1 MSGWRGFAVMLGF
14 NLPGAR
20 KACGILRARIVCM
33 LRFQIKALPFL
44 FALLP
49 IGVAAQAGYPSK
61 PVRFIVPSAAGGG
74 TDIIARSL
82 AQKLSESLGQQFVV
96 DNRPGAGQMIG
107 IELAAKS
114 APDGYTLVMAAST
127 LAINSIMFKKVSY
140 DPVRDFA
147 PITQAASLPNV
158 LVVHPS
164 LPVRTVRELIALAR
178 QRPGQINFASAGIGT
193 SPQMSIELLKSMAGI
208 DLVHFPYKGTTPGIV
223 DLLAGEV
230 TVMTPN
236 VLTALPHIKAGK
248 LRALAVTSA
257 RRSEALPDVPTIAES
272 GLPGYDSTQ
281 WYGVLAPAGTPR
293 GIVAKLHVEMVRAL
307 RLPDVRERL
316 AADGA
321 EPVGSTPE
329 EFAAF
334 IKSEIEKWARV
345 ATAAGIRPE

>member
-1 MSGWRGFAVMLGF
+1 MRRFVL
-14 NLPGAR
+14 NL
-20 KACGILRARIVCM
+20 L
-33 LRFQIKALPFL
+33 FL

-49 IGVAAQAGYPSK
+49 LATAAQSGYPSK

-74 TDIIARSL
+74 TDITARAV
-82 AQKLSESLGQQFVV
+82 AQQLSEALGQQFVV

-114 APDGYTLVMAAST
+114 VPDGYTLLMAAST
-127 LAINSIMFKKVSY
+127 LAINPIMYKKVAY
-140 DPVRDFA
+140 DPVHDFT
-147 PITQAASLPNV
+147 PVTQAASLPNV

-164 LPVRTVRELIALAR
+164 LPVKTVSELIALAK
-178 QRPGQINFASAGIGT
+178 QRPGQINYASAGNGT

-208 DLVHFPYKGTTPGIV
+208 DLVHIPYKGTMPGVV
-223 DLLAGEV
+223 DLLGGQV
-230 TVMTPN
+230 SVMALN
-236 VLTALPHIKAGK
+236 VLTALPHIKAGR

-257 RRSEALPDVPTIAES
+257 KRSEALPDIPTIAEA
-272 GLPGYDSTQ
+272 GLAGYESSQ

-293 GIVAKLHVEMVRAL
+293 EIVARLNVEIVRAL
-307 RLPDVRERL
+307 RLPDVKQRL

-321 EPVGSTPE
+321 EPVGSSPE

-345 ATAAGIRPE
+345 AKAAGIHPE